1 MNHSEYYLIHANI
14 TVARESLDHPVMSDF
29 VQMADE
35 IDEIAQNSPGF
46 ISQPTPGDEGSIYTG
61 KHLLNLS
68 IWDSVEYLRDF
79 TYSNHHEL
87 ALARREEWFVQGE
100 RYNYVLYW
108 AKRGHL
114 PTEKEV
120 MERLDHLRKN
130 GPSPFAFTFGDMFS
144 VEESTNYDSNSAA
157 DR

>member
-1 MNHSEYYLIHANI
+1 MKNSEYYLIHANI
-14 TVARESLDHPVMSDF
+14 AIAKESLDHPIMNDF

-35 IDEIAQNSPGF
+35 IDEIARNSPGF
-46 ISQPTPGDEGSIYTG
+46 ISQPTPGDEGSIFTG

-68 IWDSVEYLRDF
+68 IWDAAEYLRDF
-79 TYSNHHEL
+79 TFTNEHKL
-87 ALARREEWFVQGE
+87 ALSRREEWFIQGE

-120 MERLDHLRKN
+120 KERLVRLRQN
-130 GPSPFAFTFGDMFS
+130 GPSPFAFTFEEVFS
-144 VEESTNYDSNSAA
+144 IEEALKYGSNNSAY
-157 DR
+157 R

>member
-14 TVARESLDHPVMSDF
+14 AVARESLDHPAMNDF

-35 IDEIAQNSPGF
+35 LDQIARNSPGF
-46 ISQPTPGDEGSIYTG
+46 ISQPTPGDEGSIFTG

-68 IWDSVEYLRDF
+68 IWDSVEYLKDF
-79 TYSNHHEL
+79 TYSNQHEL
-87 ALARREEWFVQGE
+87 ALARREEWFIQGE

-130 GPSPFAFTFGDMFS
+130 GPSPFAFTFGEMFS
-144 VEESTNYDSNSAA
+144 VEESTSYDPGRAA